1 MKTPETVRANDE
13 ALTAMYRQDVGRMT
27 PEEEKIYRDLVAEQQ
42 EAHRAITTIEVKGAD
57 GVETPITVNSIGN
70 TALHNFHVV
79 HAAGRWNRDE

>member
-1 MKTPETVRANDE
+1 
-13 ALTAMYRQDVGRMT
+13 MT
-27 PEEEKIYRDLVAEQQ
+27 PEDAQAYRELIEAQRQ
-42 EAHRAITTIEVKGAD
+42 EHHTTTTIEVKGAD